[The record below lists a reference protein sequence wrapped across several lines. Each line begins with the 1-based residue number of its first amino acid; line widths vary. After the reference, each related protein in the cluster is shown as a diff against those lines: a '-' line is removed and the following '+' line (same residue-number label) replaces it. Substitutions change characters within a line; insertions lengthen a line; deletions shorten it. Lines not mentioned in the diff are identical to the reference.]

1 LKLPPRPKPAGKSVR
16 QALKAAWY
24 WVKRLER
31 LGELPL
37 VPLVVELVEPL
48 AGRRPPKPAEATLA
62 GTPWLSRHCVNL
74 ARDAPAAALDGAVVD
89 VGAEAEALLLPPPQ
103 AVARTATPIRGRA
116 MKRARLGRDATGCI
130 SVTFGVQLT
139 DMKRL
144 AEEGKSF
151 IRSGAVWG
159 VPSRRGWRLIRI
171 SANLVRMSE
180 C

>member
-1 LKLPPRPKPAGKSVR
+1 MKLPPWPRPAGKSLR
-16 QALKAAWY
+16 QALKAVWY

-31 LGELPL
+31 PGELPL

-48 AGRRPPKPAEATLA
+48 AGRRPPKPEEATLA

-74 ARDAPAAALDGAVVD
+74 ARDAPAALDGAVVD

-103 AVARTATPIRGRA
+103 AVARTATPMRGRA

-130 SVTFGVQLT
+130 SVTFGVQLI

-151 IRSGAVWG
+151 IRSGAVG
-159 VPSRRGWRLIRI
+159 ACH
-171 SANLVRMSE
+171 SAAAGG
-180 C
+180 